1 MKKQREQNS
10 KRLSQATNKVN
21 NLDNSTK
28 KVNDILNELKPSKL
42 NKNNMVISNEN
53 VQGIKK
59 LTEEIKRYNWSS

>member
-21 NLDNSTK
+21 NLDNRTK